1 MRFGPGA
8 YVPDVTEGI
17 TDVKDL
23 PVPQIVSYDRNH
35 EHTPCLRC
43 GHLAY
48 RHKWDHRTLHD
59 LGDLRSGSLVD
70 LLVTYSSH
78 YCSRCRKYF
87 HIPLSDVAPRGSHD
101 TNRVIELAVVWWS
114 KMACPTALPAGTGG
128 AITAY

>member
-8 YVPDVTEGI
+8 FVPDATEGI

-23 PVPQIVSYDRNH
+23 PAPQIVSYDRNH

-48 RHKWDHRTLHD
+48 RHQWDHRTLHD
-59 LGDLRSGSLVD
+59 LGDLRSGSPVD

-78 YCSRCRKYF
+78 YCSARQSLHQSC
-87 HIPLSDVAPRGSHD
+87 H
-101 TNRVIELAVVWWS
+101 
-114 KMACPTALPAGTGG
+114 
-128 AITAY
+128 